1 MRLEGIAEIEL
12 TNVNTGE
19 KETIVEKNMVT
30 NALSFIFGRSM
41 GGLINRDFL
50 GGWMVPIYKKAL
62 GGIYIFDENIEEN
75 PNIIV
80 PPPNV
85 ECIGHAGNDAYA
97 GKDGRRGSFNSS
109 ESVLIDNGVKLVWDF
124 ATNQA
129 NGVIKCISLTN
140 ELAGRSGIGSDVAVP
155 DYNPTLFTCLGQC
168 AGNFNPP
175 CLSDEY
181 WYEVTF
187 VSSVLTIKKYK
198 TVLESMSILDE
209 LSKYALVS
217 ETQVD
222 ISDEPNSL
230 YEAKV
235 CEDKIL
241 VTLQSKKNANR
252 VNLVVI
258 DKNSFLKLYEGPTE
272 EVFGFNAYGIRL
284 CKGYYYS
291 IQSNKLF
298 KVNENNF
305 SDKIEI
311 PIKGSTLYG
320 AYADRIYTNLDVI
333 DSNGKVLNCKGI
345 AYFGSYGSCSYLC
358 DDLFY
363 YSLQRTD
370 TLYLQMYL
378 GYIATINNLASPII
392 KTSDKT
398 MKITYTITEK
408 AE

>member
-30 NALSFIFGRSM
+30 NALASIFGHSM
-41 GGLINRDFL
+41 GGLINKSFL
-50 GGWMVPIYKKAL
+50 SNYMAPIYKKAL
-62 GGIYIFDENIEEN
+62 GGIYIFDENIEES
-75 PNIIV
+75 PNTVV

-140 ELAGRSGIGSDVAVP
+140 ELAGRSGIGTDITVP
-155 DYNPTLFTCLGQC
+155 DYNPVLFASLGSFDIDYNSSC
-168 AGNFNPP
+168 FGEGYRYTISVVGN
-175 CLSDEY
+175 
-181 WYEVTF
+181 
-187 VSSVLTIKKYK
+187 VLTIKKYRIA
-198 TVLESMSILDE
+198 LESISILDE
-209 LSKYALVS
+209 LFKYTLVS
-217 ETQVD
+217 ETE
-222 ISDEPNSL
+222 IAILDEPNGLSRVV
-230 YEAKV
+230 V

-241 VTLQSKKNANR
+241 VTLRSKNNTNKY
-252 VNLVVI
+252 NLVVI
-258 DKNSFLKLYEGPTE
+258 DKSSFLKLCEGLTE
-272 EVFGFNAYGIRL
+272 GVFGFDAYDIRL
-284 CKGYYYS
+284 CNGYYYS

-320 AYADRIYTNLDVI
+320 AYADRIYTDLDVI
-333 DSNGKVLNCKGI
+333 DSNGKVLNCKDI
-345 AYFGSYGSCSYLC
+345 TYFSSYGVCSYLC

-363 YSLQRTD
+363 YSTKYNSFIFH
-370 TLYLQMYL
+370 TYL
-378 GYIATINNLASPII
+378 GYIATINNLTSPII